1 MVFTGRVKLLMFS
14 TLVNNDSVFRPRTV
28 ATCNSAMIR
37 LRCSAAPLL
46 RCEGTVGYCAGA
58 ASG

>member
-1 MVFTGRVKLLMFS
+1 MVFTGRAKLLTFS
-14 TLVNNDSVFRPRTV
+14 TLVNNDSVFCPR
-28 ATCNSAMIR
+28 R
-37 LRCSAAPLL
+37 RHLQLRHDPAPLL